1 MKLAQ
6 GRLSEVE
13 IANVETP
20 KVARIV
26 SISKSPRYGEN
37 GEPIPNSVAKV
48 VCQFIDTDLAKI
60 VEKAGGDASQLKVFV
75 LELVGDETD
84 LVDISESELL
94 GSEIQLT
101 DAKVMLKWA
110 TGRNGGGWRDL
121 KLVMN
126 ISNGDSKAAKR

>member
-6 GRLSEVE
+6 ARLAEVE

-20 KVARIV
+20 RTARIV

-37 GEPIPNSVAKV
+37 SEPIQNSVAKV
-48 VCQFIDTDLAKI
+48 VCQFVDTDLVKI
-60 VEKAGGDASQLKVFV
+60 LEKAGGDSSQLKTFV

-94 GSEIQLT
+94 GSELQLA
-101 DAKVMLKWA
+101 DAKIMLKWA

-126 ISNGDSKAAKR
+126 ISNDDSKVAKN

>member
-1 MKLAQ
+1 M
-6 GRLSEVE
+6 
-13 IANVETP
+13 
-20 KVARIV
+20 
-26 SISKSPRYGEN
+26 
-37 GEPIPNSVAKV
+37 
-48 VCQFIDTDLAKI
+48 
-60 VEKAGGDASQLKVFV
+60 

>member
-6 GRLSEVE
+6 VKLSEVE
-13 IANVETP
+13 VSNVETP

-60 VEKAGGDASQLKVFV
+60 VEKAGGDASQLKTFV
-75 LELVGDETD
+75 LELVGDEAD
-84 LVDISESELL
+84 MIELSESKLL
-94 GSEIQLT
+94 GSEIQLA

-126 ISNGDSKAAKR
+126 ISNDDSKAAKE

>member
-6 GRLSEVE
+6 VKLSEVE
-13 IANVETP
+13 VSNVETP

-26 SISKSPRYGEN
+26 SISKSPRYEEN

-60 VEKAGGDASQLKVFV
+60 VEKAGGDASQLKTFV
-75 LELVGDETD
+75 LELVGDEAD
-84 LVDISESELL
+84 MIELSESKLL
-94 GSEIQLT
+94 GSEIQLA

-126 ISNGDSKAAKR
+126 ISNDDSKAAKE